1 MKKFIYSYCLLFFS
15 CNTFEENQRINNM
28 DLKCPCIVISK
39 TDPKDV
45 YQSMVVKDSTGKFIT
60 LKWGEHPYA
69 NSFINT
75 YKVHDTIK

>member
-1 MKKFIYSYCLLFFS
+1 MKKIYLLLLPFVFS
-15 CNTFEENQRINNM
+15 CNTFEENQQLSNM

-60 LKWGEHPYA
+60 LSWGLHHYA